1 MAITEWYLRS
11 TRVFGPS
18 GLRDMAVGVRGETIS
33 EVVVPTEMQAGLPV
47 VDVGDLVVMPGFVDS
62 HVHINEPGRT
72 EWEGF
77 RTATRAAAAGGITSL
92 VDMPLN
98 SIPVTTS
105 QAAMQ
110 VKMATAEGQLWVDCG
125 FWGGVVPGNSD
136 QLFPMI
142 TDGILGFKGFLCHS
156 GIDDFPNVTEQDLH
170 AIMPIL
176 AQKAVPLL
184 FHAELETPLDSTGD
198 PSEYATFLTSRPASW
213 EVAAIDLVIR
223 LCREYRC
230 PVHIV
235 HLSAAD
241 ALPKIAA
248 AKAEGLPITVE
259 TCPHY
264 LTLEAEAIPRGAT
277 ACKCAPPIRS
287 AENRERLWAGLKDG
301 IIDFIV
307 SDHSPCTPELKK
319 PETGDFMAAWGGI
332 ASVQFSVSL
341 VWTEAKRRGFG
352 LADLHR
358 WMCQGPSRFAGLSPA
373 KGMIAT
379 GFDADLVVWD
389 PDDTH
394 TVAVERIEHRH
405 PITPYLDR
413 DLSGVVDKT
422 YVRGQKVYDRGTFA
436 GLPIGKLL
444 RRLDA

>member
-11 TRVFGPS
+11 SQVFGPA
-18 GLRDMAVGVRGETIS
+18 GLRDMAIGVRGEMIS
-33 EVVVPTEMQAGLPV
+33 EVIPPAAMQPNIRV

-77 RTATRAAAAGGITSL
+77 RSATRAAAAGGITAL

-105 QAAMQ
+105 LAAMQ
-110 VKMATAEGQLWVDCG
+110 VKIAAAEGQLAVDCG

-142 TDGILGFKGFLCHS
+142 SEGILGFKGFLCHS

-170 AIMPIL
+170 AIMPVL
-176 AQKAVPLL
+176 AQKGVPLL
-184 FHAELETPLDSTGD
+184 FHAELEAPLHSTGD
-198 PSEYATFLTSRPASW
+198 PSQYDTFLASRPAAW
-213 EVAAIDLVIR
+213 EVSAIDLVIR

-264 LTLEAEAIPRGAT
+264 LCLDAEEIPPGAT

-301 IIDFIV
+301 IIDFVV
-307 SDHSPCTPELKK
+307 SDHSPCTPALKNLD
-319 PETGDFMAAWGGI
+319 TGDFMTAWGGI

-341 VWTEAKRRGFG
+341 VWGEAKRRGFG

-358 WMCQGPSRFAGLSPA
+358 WMCQGPSRFAGLNVV

-389 PDDTH
+389 PEDRF
-394 TVAVERIEHRH
+394 TVAVDRIQHRH
-405 PITPYLDR
+405 AVTPYLDR
-413 DLSGVVDKT
+413 SLLGVVAET

-436 GLPIGKLL
+436 EKPTGKVL
-444 RRLDA
+444 RH